1 MVDIW
6 LIVVTVVVFILMILL
21 NLYVLAVYL
30 HPDDKGFVNGIFEKI
45 IIILGSTLLWCFVL
59 ILPLDI
65 ANSRG
70 TGAGF
75 NIEVAYQILFIIYL
89 VFLVFIL
96 PMVLFFYETDEEGSC
111 VTRFFKA
118 LVYTLVI
125 AVIVFILGLLA
136 WGLLRKGSVTPQMV
150 TSTMFTLSLSEVKV
164 KTTFL
169 EQQTVTQTYSMPYE
183 LPAHIFAVV
192 FLIFIGWF
200 LFVMFAGIGIS
211 AVPMDLILDFVY
223 R

>member
-1 MVDIW
+1 MVDVW
-6 LIVVTVVVFILMILL
+6 LIVVTVIAFIIMILL

-45 IIILGSTLLWCFVL
+45 IIILGSTLLWSFVL

-70 TGAGF
+70 EGAGL

-89 VFLVFIL
+89 VFLVFVL
-96 PMVLFFYETDEEGSC
+96 PMVLFFYETDEENSC
-111 VTRFFKA
+111 IGRFCKA
-118 LVYTLVI
+118 LVYTVVI
-125 AVIVFILGLLA
+125 AVIVLILGLLA
-136 WGLLRKGSVTPQMV
+136 WGLLKKGSVTPNV
-150 TSTMFTLSLSEVKV
+150 AISTMYTLSLSEVKV
-164 KTTFL
+164 KNEFL
-169 EQQTVTQTYSMPYE
+169 DQQSSKDGYTMNYE
-183 LPAHIFAVV
+183 LPAHIFGVV

-200 LFVMFAGIGIS
+200 LFVMFAGIGIT
-211 AVPMDLILDFVY
+211 AVPMDLIMDYIY